1 MQWPRLNGFEPVSIL
16 GIDHVQLAMPP
27 GGEDVARAFYAG
39 VLGLTETP
47 KPADLAKRGG
57 CWFVGG
63 TAHIHLGVEDGF
75 APARKAHP
83 ALLVD
88 DLERL
93 VAQLA
98 KHGVQ
103 STSGKPLAGYRRAD
117 IADPFG
123 NRIELM
129 QRV

>member
-1 MQWPRLNGFEPVSIL
+1 MSVIGL
-16 GIDHVQLAMPP
+16 DHVQLAMPR
-27 GGEDVARAFYAG
+27 GEEARARAFYAG
-39 VLGLTETP
+39 VLGLAEMP
-47 KPADLAKRGG
+47 KPEAERGG

-63 TAHIHLGVEDGF
+63 AAHIHLGVEDGF

-88 DLERL
+88 DLRAMVDRL
-93 VAQLA
+93 EAAGVAFA
-98 KHGVQ
+98 PGRR
-103 STSGKPLAGYRRAD
+103 LAGYERGD

-129 QRV
+129 QRVG